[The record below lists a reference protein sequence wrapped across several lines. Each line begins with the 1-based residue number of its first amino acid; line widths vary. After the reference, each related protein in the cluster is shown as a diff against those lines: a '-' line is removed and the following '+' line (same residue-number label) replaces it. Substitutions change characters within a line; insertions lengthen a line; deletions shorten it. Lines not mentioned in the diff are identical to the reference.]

1 MKTKK
6 GEIRFPELI
15 EGTLIKRYKRFLTDI
30 RLKNRSQ
37 ITAHCPNTGTMLTCA
52 QVGQPVYVSYHDN
65 PKRKLKYSWEL
76 IKMPTSL
83 VGINTI
89 LPNKLVKLSI
99 ECGLIKELDG
109 YEQVRSEVKVGEKS
123 RLDLMLEKDSG
134 EKCYIEVKNCTL
146 VEEKTA
152 YFPDAVTSRGL
163 KHIEELV
170 KLKKQGH
177 RAIMF
182 YLIQRMDAERFLPA
196 NHIDPAYAAALF
208 KAYQIGIEILV
219 YDVQITLKSISIRNA
234 IPFSFH

>member
-1 MKTKK
+1 MKTKI
-6 GEIRFPELI
+6 GEIKFPELT

-30 RLKNRSQ
+30 RLKDGSQ
-37 ITAHCPNTGTMLTCA
+37 ITAHCPNTGAMSTCA
-52 QVGQPVYVSYHDN
+52 QTGQPVYVSYHDN
-65 PKRKLKYSWEL
+65 PKRKLKYSWDL

-99 ECGLIKELDG
+99 ECGLIKELTT

-146 VEEKTA
+146 VEGNMA
-152 YFPDAVTSRGL
+152 YFPDAVTARGL

-170 KLKKQGH
+170 KLKKKGH
-177 RAIMF
+177 RAVMF
-182 YLIQRMDAERFLPA
+182 YLIQRMDAEHFQPA
-196 NHIDPAYAAALF
+196 SHIDPAYSTALYN
-208 KAYQIGIEILV
+208 AHQTGIEILV
-219 YDVQITLKSISIRNA
+219 YDVHLTLKGISIRKSL
-234 IPFSFH
+234 PFSFQ